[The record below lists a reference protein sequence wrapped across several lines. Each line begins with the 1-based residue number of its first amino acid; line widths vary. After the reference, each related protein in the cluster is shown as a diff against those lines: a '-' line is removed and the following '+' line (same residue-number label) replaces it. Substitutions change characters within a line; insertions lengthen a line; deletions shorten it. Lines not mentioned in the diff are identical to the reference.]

1 MTIMM
6 TTMTIMMTN
15 MMMMGLLPLFGVVRL
30 DCGARAHLLLQRERV
45 KGFEKESGREEKY
58 PRCWQHFDEEDK
70 ALLLSR
76 EEKHSRLRHC
86 ANTDY
91 V

>member
-1 MTIMM
+1 MLMTITIMMTAMTIMM

-58 PRCWQHFDEEDK
+58 PRC
-70 ALLLSR
+70 
-76 EEKHSRLRHC
+76 
-86 ANTDY
+86 
-91 V
+91 